1 MTDKNNSNN
10 DRRKSVRDWLSM
22 DIEWKIPVYQRHY
35 AWDAKEDFGAPQLF
49 WDVVDE
55 QAQAQLKKQR
65 PTPHYFGAILV
76 DEKESD
82 GKQTDRRNF
91 DVVDG
96 QQRLT
101 TLSVAMF
108 ALIGAAKQFGD
119 VAEIK
124 KELEQ
129 YVFLPPSHGESRVAR
144 TKVLPTNFDR
154 DKYLELLKHAYR
166 DSVNDQW
173 EVRDQFEKS
182 KIVFATEFFYNQF
195 ADFIKTNCDGN
206 KSDSINAL
214 RDAILDGFEFV
225 LIELTDYDK
234 AQKVFETMNT
244 TGKPLTTFDI
254 IRNSVFERAA
264 EEEPKLDEH
273 LFGSAKWQELE
284 EPFWEGHPGKRGDGP
299 THIEMYT
306 ARMLMAK
313 EGRYINLHRNSIVKA
328 YKDRYDKRGMMADVG
343 KEIAEISAWVPIYKF
358 LVDCPGSRNPVDANF
373 KFGWFMYSQC
383 KNLEMASAIFSIIA
397 GKQPTQEKQRM
408 IRLLESYV
416 VRRAACG
423 LTDGTYKNNQSP
435 TICKKLG
442 KTPSYDKLHDYL
454 HELDGTAVVFPN
466 NSDVEEG
473 CVSRPIFK
481 SQQKKY
487 LNYIFNALVLRL
499 ADPKD
504 EVTSIGKLT
513 VDHIIPQGWK
523 ETTWQKYLND
533 KKFSDDVVDSRL
545 HTIGNLTPMSGKRN
559 ASKSNNPWIGENGE
573 GARDHLMHCNLT
585 MTKNIGNKNDEWDID
600 NVTTR
605 SRDIAK
611 MIYEIWPEDI
621 E

>member
-1 MTDKNNSNN
+1 MSKTNSQ
-10 DRRKSVRDWLSM
+10 DHRKSVRDWLSM
-22 DIEWKIPVYQRHY
+22 DIQWKIPVYQRHY

-49 WDVVDE
+49 FETVKS
-55 QAQAQLKKQR
+55 QATTRLKKQR

-76 DEKESD
+76 DEKKPD
-82 GKQTDRRNF
+82 AAHKNY

-108 ALIGAAKQFGD
+108 ALIGAAKKFGG
-119 VAEIK
+119 VNEIK
-124 KELEQ
+124 QELEK
-129 YVFLPPSHGESRVAR
+129 YVFLPPSDGKSRVAR
-144 TKVLPTNFDR
+144 TKVRPTNFDR
-154 DKYLELLKHAYR
+154 DKFVELLKYAYR
-166 DSVNDQW
+166 DSVSEQW

-182 KIVFATEFFYNQF
+182 KVVFATDFFFNEFV
-195 ADFIKTNCDGN
+195 DFIKTNCDGN
-206 KSDSINAL
+206 EQEGINAL

-225 LIELTDYDK
+225 LVELTDYDK

-264 EEEPKLDEH
+264 EEEDGLDEH
-273 LFGSAKWQELE
+273 LFDSSKWQELE
-284 EPFWEGHPGKRGDGP
+284 ERFWEEHPGKRDDGP
-299 THIEMYT
+299 THIEMYI

-328 YKDRYDKRGMMADVG
+328 YKGKYGKDGMMEDVE
-343 KEIAEISAWVPIYKF
+343 KEIADISTYVPTYKY
-358 LVDCPGSRNPVDANF
+358 LVGCPGSKNPVNDNF
-373 KFGWFMYSQC
+373 AFGWFMHSQC
-383 KNLEMASAIFSIIA
+383 KNVEMASAIFVIID
-397 GKQPTQEKQRM
+397 GKQTAEEKQRM

-416 VRRAACG
+416 IRRASCG
-423 LTDGTYKNNQSP
+423 LADGTYKNNQSP
-435 TICKKLG
+435 AICNALG
-442 KTPSYDKLHDYL
+442 KTPTYDKLHDYL
-454 HELDGTAVVFPN
+454 HSLNGTAVVFPK

-473 CVSRPIFK
+473 CVSHPIFK

-487 LNYIFNALVLRL
+487 LNYIFNALVLKL
-499 ADPKD
+499 ADPRD

-523 ETTWQKYLND
+523 ETTWQKHLND

-559 ASKSNNPWIGENGE
+559 ASKSNNPWVGENGD
-573 GARDHLMHCNLT
+573 GAKDHLRHCNLT
-585 MTKNIGNKNDEWDID
+585 LTKNIGEKNKKWDID
-600 NVTTR
+600 DVTAR
-605 SRDIAK
+605 SKDIAK
-611 MIYEIWPEDI
+611 TICDVWPDDI
-621 E
+621 KS